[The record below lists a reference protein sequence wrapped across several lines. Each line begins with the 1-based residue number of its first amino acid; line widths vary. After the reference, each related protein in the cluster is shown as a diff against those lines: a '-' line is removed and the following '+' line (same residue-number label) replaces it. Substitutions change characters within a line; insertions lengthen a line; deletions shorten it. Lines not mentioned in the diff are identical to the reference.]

1 MAHSK
6 YTGKSATSDIIA
18 GGAGLPT
25 GWRKITIAEKGKPI
39 ATPIDTTVS
48 EDAAYVFTDDPLGG
62 KGSAS
67 AVVTVEGYLS
77 VTDVSETG
85 LFATAIGYVDDV
97 VVKKAA
103 SGDEYTLADA
113 VLKSRATDPEFA
125 GVVPYRATF
134 EKTSDSGAWLTDV
147 P

>member
-1 MAHSK
+1 MAHAK
-6 YTGKSATSDIIA
+6 YTGKSATSDVVA

-25 GWRKITIAEKGKPI
+25 GWKKITIAEKGKPI
-39 ATPIDTTVS
+39 AATIDTTVA
-48 EDAAYVFTDDPLGG
+48 EDTAYVFTPDPLGG

-77 VTDVSETG
+77 VTDVVESG

-97 VVKKAA
+97 VVTKATG
-103 SGDEYTLADA
+103 GDEFTLADA
-113 VLKSRATDPEFA
+113 ALKSRTTDPEFA

-134 EKTSDSGAWLTDV
+134 EKTSDSGTWATDV
-147 P
+147 